1 MLRKTWNKA
10 RIYDWLSLL
19 GSSPERQQ
27 TIVRDLLAHATS
39 DGMTARDRTLC
50 RVALKLLE
58 VEHGLAP
65 VMLRQR
71 GRPKGPVIQSCKDPD
86 ATTSAETTFGL
97 SSV

>member
-1 MLRKTWNKA
+1 MLKKTWTKA

-27 TIVRDLLAHATS
+27 AVVRDLLVHATG
-39 DGMTARDRTLC
+39 DGMTARDQQVC
-50 RVALKLLE
+50 HIALKLLE

-71 GRPKGPVIQSCKDPD
+71 GRPKGPMIQSYNDPD
-86 ATTSAETTFGL
+86 ARTR
-97 SSV
+97 